1 MTESSQIKLLSCK
14 DVSDEYDASPYEQI
28 FLVEYVKDGR
38 VYMKTI
44 SYNYKSG
51 FSPDPEN

>member
-1 MTESSQIKLLSCK
+1 
-14 DVSDEYDASPYEQI
+14 VSDEYDASPYEQI